1 MAALPPHLSPL
12 VLVNAGRECKVTVA
26 DHGKFLFLGNA
37 GDGRTCT
44 MAIQFVPDASFSGS
58 FAVTARM
65 YGKPASDNG
74 VAFIDYPFRRVVL
87 NDVASDR
94 AVTTNTATPLVNS
107 FIIEVPSN
115 GVALAMLCSCTAGFG
130 YLYSWPL
137 NGSAT

>member
-1 MAALPPHLSPL
+1 MTALPPHLSPFSL
-12 VLVNAGRECKVTVA
+12 ANAGREYKVTVA

-44 MAIQFVPDASFSGS
+44 MSIQWVPEASFAGS

-65 YGKPASDNG
+65 SGKPASDNG
-74 VAFIDYPFRRVVL
+74 VAFIDFPFRRVAL

-94 AVTTNTATPLVNS
+94 ALTTNTLTPLCDS

-115 GVALAMLCSCTAGFG
+115 GVVLAMLCACTAGTG
-130 YLYSWPL
+130 VLYSWPL
-137 NGSAT
+137 NGSST